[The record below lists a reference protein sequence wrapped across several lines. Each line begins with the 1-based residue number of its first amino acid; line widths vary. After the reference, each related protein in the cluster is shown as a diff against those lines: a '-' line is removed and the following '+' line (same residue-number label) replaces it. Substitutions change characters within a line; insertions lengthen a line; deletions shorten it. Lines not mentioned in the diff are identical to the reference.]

1 MERGIMVQVLHRSAT
16 TTETIRRAIQHSEE
30 SLRALA
36 RRHGINAKTVANWF
50 MTLSICKIYR
60 EGREGYFLILVSLVL
75 GISFLVLPTY
85 AQSAAKWSKIGLAA
99 EARED
104 YDAAFEAYR
113 HAHQEKVGDLRYKTS
128 FDRVRFHTAT
138 SHVDRGHVLR
148 QSGDLS
154 NALAEFH
161 RALEIDGGNQA
172 AIQEIDTTQKMISNS
187 PARFRSCES

>member
-1 MERGIMVQVLHRSAT
+1 MGQVLHRSAT

-104 YDAAFEAYR
+104 YDAAFEARGEFY
-113 HAHQEKVGDLRYKTS
+113 VGAALR
-128 FDRVRFHTAT
+128 
-138 SHVDRGHVLR
+138 
-148 QSGDLS
+148 
-154 NALAEFH
+154 E
-161 RALEIDGGNQA
+161 
-172 AIQEIDTTQKMISNS
+172 
-187 PARFRSCES
+187 

>member
-1 MERGIMVQVLHRSAT
+1 MVQPFYSRGWIEALWDRYFTGAPRRQSRSV
-16 TTETIRRAIQHSEE
+16 ERYNISEE

-50 MTLSICKIYR
+50 RTLSICKIYR
-60 EGREGYFLILVSLVL
+60 ERREGYFLILVSLVL

-113 HAHQEKVGDLRYKTS
+113 HAHQEKVGICAIRLPLSECVFTRQLHMWTVAAYY
-128 FDRVRFHTAT
+128 DR
-138 SHVDRGHVLR
+138 
-148 QSGDLS
+148 
-154 NALAEFH
+154 AE
-161 RALEIDGGNQA
+161 I
-172 AIQEIDTTQKMISNS
+172 
-187 PARFRSCES
+187 